1 VPDEAVSDRRLV
13 ERPGMKALCRILAFV
28 AAVAAV
34 RAAAPAAAPPFR
46 LQVSRATF
54 TPGTPV
60 RFTIS
65 PDAPV
70 DVEAAAYALGVDDA
84 VAIAR
89 HDSNYIAP
97 EVFGGRTAL
106 RVARAHLE
114 PSAKPSTVSLG
125 ALPPGFYAVRVRGGG
140 ELAGTVFV
148 SVTTLGVTVSD
159 TGTSFAAY
167 AVDLKGFHARADA
180 TFERRRDVPGN
191 AGTVRAGADGVATF
205 ERGGPDE
212 VEVLVARGADG
223 AVAVARVWPGVPRNA
238 PYAGYVQTDRPIYR
252 PGDRV
257 RYRAILRDGEPGALT
272 VPSGD
277 RTVVL
282 FGGSKEV
289 ARATRALDAFGTLEG
304 DFALPADAELGT
316 YDITIR
322 SGPYTFAEQ
331 RFSVEAY
338 KKPEYVVDVASPRIV
353 IGGDE
358 ARFGV
363 AARYFF
369 GRPAAGMRLHYR
381 ATFGAA
387 YGWWRRGTP
396 FQFTGFVPR
405 TWDEDTPV
413 AVEGDATADAAGR
426 ATIAVPVAAVSSE
439 KMLRLEVDARD
450 EAGRT
455 VTAQAGAQVV
465 PASFYLTVVPG
476 SYFLKTG
483 ETAEIA
489 IRSLAYG
496 SNAARPRTPVAVK
509 FERVSWN
516 GRESVREPQ
525 TADAASVV
533 TDELGNA
540 TVRWKPAS
548 GGYYEITALSQDE
561 RGRAVSTVASMW
573 VAAQRYERGYT
584 FERIGVVPQK
594 AEYAP
599 GEPATLLVTA
609 PHGDVDALVHV
620 IGGAHDRVFTTR
632 LGSETSTIT
641 VQPPPGVAHYRVRVD
656 APGPAGVP
664 AADVVLN
671 VVPAPHSLR
680 IALRPD
686 KAKYA
691 PGERARFVVHAE
703 DSSGNPVR
711 AQVGVA
717 VVDDAIF
724 ALRKARQGDPFDTF
738 YGSAGP
744 NRNDFGSWARVDVP
758 IGTYPYLRL
767 QMIGQVVGRSAA
779 GLPPPVPAAMDAY
792 SVSASQQQPSF
803 EQLRNDFRDTAYWS
817 PSVVTDA
824 RGSALVTFTWPDS
837 LTSYTASG
845 IAVTQASD
853 VGSGTGS
860 ALVTKD
866 FLVRLGAPRFL
877 RRGDSARITAI
888 AQGVPSA
895 KSARLRFSAPMLGVD
910 DDTTTA
916 RFDERAVANAQWNV
930 HGGELGT
937 STLRLAG
944 TSGALH
950 DGMRVTLPV
959 ETSGTAEHE
968 RGAGMLPQAPS
979 LVLNVR
985 PGADAGD
992 LRIDLAPSALA
1003 QLAADVRLLQV
1014 YPYYCVEQTM
1024 SAALPAVYVDRM
1036 RKRFKLPPGDGPA
1049 PADVAKRA
1057 VDRLVKLQHDDGSW
1071 GWWEHDAANPFMT
1084 AYALYGL
1091 AELSHEGYP
1100 VPADTLAR
1108 GVRSVNAQLRGNAS
1122 ALAYWGGSQP
1132 NSEWNTRAFMLF
1144 ALADAQPGA
1153 VDRDMLAKA
1162 DAHAKDV
1169 NPYALAVLG
1178 LAHVELNDR
1187 AGAQPLLAELLRRV
1201 TDDGMYAHW
1210 KGEGWHYRWQDDPI
1224 ETTAYA
1230 LRFVHAMAPG
1240 DPRVARTVSWL
1251 RTQQHGSWFVTTK
1264 DTAAAIYAMTEAVA
1278 VTSNE
1283 LDPHETVRVTV
1294 DGRVV
1299 KTVRIDAP
1307 VLPRSEATLVVPA
1320 AMLRKGATVRFE
1332 REGAGALAWSS
1343 DWTQYVHDAAPAVVS
1358 DPDLRIERT
1367 YTMLGGNDWRVG
1379 DTVDVDLTVRAK
1391 TDTQYVAVED
1401 PLPAGLEYQPKQ
1413 YQSGDGWSGLQFFDD
1428 RVVFFTARLSSYA
1441 PLHLRYTLRAT
1452 TAGAFTAPAPTAYA
1466 MYGPPSA
1473 ALGTPAK
1480 VTIR

>member
-1 VPDEAVSDRRLV
+1 
-13 ERPGMKALCRILAFV
+13 MKALYRLLAFV
-28 AAVAAV
+28 AVVAAV
-34 RAAAPAAAPPFR
+34 RAAAPAAVPLR

-60 RFTIS
+60 RLTIS
-65 PDAPV
+65 PAAPV
-70 DVEAAAYALGVDDA
+70 DVEAAAYALSVDDA
-84 VAIAR
+84 VALAR
-89 HDSNYIAP
+89 NNGNFS
-97 EVFGGRTAL
+97 ELVGVFDGTAL

-114 PSAKPSTVSLG
+114 PAAKPSTVSLG
-125 ALPPGFYAVRVRGGG
+125 ALPRGFYAVRVRGGDV
-140 ELAGTVFV
+140 LVGTVFV
-148 SVTTLGVTVSD
+148 SVTTLGVTVGD
-159 TGTSFAAY
+159 TGTALAAY
-167 AVDLKGFHARADA
+167 AVDLKSFHARADA
-180 TFERRRDVPGN
+180 TFERRRDVQGN
-191 AGTVRAGADGVATF
+191 AGTVRAGADGVAMF
-205 ERGGPDE
+205 ERDPE
-212 VEVLVARGADG
+212 EAEVLLAHGADG
-223 AVAVARVWPGVPRNA
+223 SVAVARVESGNRRNW

-257 RYRAILRDGEPGALT
+257 RYRAILRNGEPGALT

-277 RTVVL
+277 RTVIL
-282 FGGSKEV
+282 HDRSKEV
-289 ARATRALDAFGTLEG
+289 ARATRPLDAFGTLEG
-304 DFALPADAELGT
+304 DFALPADAELGDH
-316 YDITIR
+316 YISIG
-322 SGPYTFAEQ
+322 SNQYTFAE
-331 RFSVEAY
+331 RHFSVEAY
-338 KKPEYVVDVASPRIV
+338 KKPEYVVDVDSPRIV

-369 GRPAAGMRLHYR
+369 GRPAAGMKLHYR
-381 ATFGAA
+381 ATFAEA

-396 FQFTGFVPR
+396 FRFTGFAQR
-405 TWDEDTPV
+405 TWDEDTP
-413 AVEGDATADAAGR
+413 AMVEGDATADAAGR
-426 ATIAVPVAAVSSE
+426 ATIAVPVSAVSSE
-439 KMLRLEVDARD
+439 KLLRLEVDARD

-455 VTAQAGAQVV
+455 VTEQAGAQVV

-496 SNAARPRTPVAVK
+496 SNDARPRTPVAVT

-533 TDELGNA
+533 TDESGNA

-561 RGRAVSTVASMW
+561 RGRAVSAVASMW
-573 VAAQRYERGYT
+573 IASQRYERGYT
-584 FERIGVVPQK
+584 FARLDVVPQK

-620 IGGAHDRVFTTR
+620 IGGGRDRVFTTR

-641 VQPPPGVAHYRVRVD
+641 VQPPAGVAHYLVRVT
-656 APGPAGVP
+656 APGATGFPT
-664 AADVVLN
+664 ADAVLT
-671 VVPAPHSLR
+671 VVPAPHRLR
-680 IALRPD
+680 IALRAD

-738 YGSAGP
+738 YGGTVGMY
-744 NRNDFGSWARVDVP
+744 RGQFGSWNAVDAP
-758 IGTYPYLRL
+758 IGTYQYLPL
-767 QMIGQVVGRSAA
+767 QMIGRAVGRSAA
-779 GLPPPVPAAMDAY
+779 GLPVPAPAQDVF

-824 RGSALVTFTWPDS
+824 RGTALVTFAWPDS

-853 VGSGTGS
+853 VGTGAGS

-895 KSARLRFSAPMLGVD
+895 KSARLRFSAPMLGVN

-944 TSGALH
+944 TSGALQ

-968 RGAGMLPQAPS
+968 RGAGMLPQASS

-985 PGADAGD
+985 PGAEAGD

-1003 QLAADVRLLQV
+1003 QLAAGVRLLQV

-1036 RKRFKLPPGDGPA
+1036 RKRIKLPPPDGPA

-1057 VDRLVKLQHDDGSW
+1057 VDRLVKLQHTDGSW
-1071 GWWEHDAANPFMT
+1071 GWWEHDAANPFMS

-1091 AELSHEGYP
+1091 AELAREGYP

-1108 GVRSVNAQLRGNAS
+1108 GVRSLNAQIRYGGDT
-1122 ALAYWGGSQP
+1122 LAFWGGAQP

-1144 ALADAQPGA
+1144 ALANAQPSA
-1153 VDRDMLAKA
+1153 VDRDVLAKA

-1169 NPYALAVLG
+1169 NAYALSVLG
-1178 LAHVELNDR
+1178 LAHVELGDR

-1201 TDDGMYAHW
+1201 SDDGTYARW
-1210 KGEGWHYRWQDDPI
+1210 KGDGWHYRWQDDPI

-1230 LRFVHAMAPG
+1230 LRFVHAMTPD
-1240 DPRVARTVSWL
+1240 DPHVLRAVNWL

-1264 DTAAAIYAMTEAVA
+1264 DTAAAIYAMTEAVP
-1278 VTSNE
+1278 VSSNE

-1307 VLPRSEATLVVPA
+1307 VLPRADASIVVPA
-1320 AMLRKGATVRFE
+1320 RMLRGGATLRFE
-1332 REGAGALAWSS
+1332 REGVGALSWST
-1343 DWTQYVHDAAPAVVS
+1343 DWTQYVHDGASTVVS
-1358 DPDLRIERT
+1358 DPGLRIERS
-1367 YTMLGGNDWRVG
+1367 YAMRGGNDWRVG
-1379 DTVDVDLTVRAK
+1379 DNVDVDVVVTAK

-1428 RVVFFTARLSSYA
+1428 RVVFFTARLSSHY
-1441 PLHLRYTLRAT
+1441 PLHLRYSLRAT

-1466 MYGPPSA
+1466 MYGPPSTA
-1473 ALGTPAK
+1473 SGTPAR